1 MWLFPSTTP
10 WCGFLSAPKCYRRVK
25 GFLKPY
31 AQTSSRRRASET
43 CLSYEDIRSFISE
56 NTEVVAGG
64 SLTPEIKL
72 RLFTPNC
79 RFWRERPELWPFSDP
94 YWAIYWPGGQ
104 ALSRY
109 ILDNPDVCRDGSVL
123 DLGSGCGASSI
134 AAKLCGAVHVVA
146 NDIDPVELPST
157 HSGGK
162 PVECNMCPDLIGFAR
177 LSRGRRIRLL
187 LRQWGN
193 NCNGSYAA
201 VVTKLNCELNKVE
214 PPDCVTDDI
223 IGSDRAGFDLIL
235 LGDMFYDE
243 TLSNSLHKWLDRCI
257 KSHGSKV
264 LIGDPGRA
272 HFEGHDIRKLLHH
285 VAQFELPESVR
296 QENYGLTSSH

>member
-10 WCGFLSAPKCYRRVK
+10 YCGFLSAPKCYRCVK

-31 AQTSSRRRASET
+31 AQTSRRRRTSES
-43 CLSYEDIRSFISE
+43 CLSYENVRSFILE
-56 NTEVVAGG
+56 NTEVVVGG

-123 DLGSGCGASSI
+123 DLGSGCGASAI
-134 AAKLCGAVHVVA
+134 AAKLCGAAHVVA
-146 NDIDPVELPST
+146 NDIDPV
-157 HSGGK
+157 
-162 PVECNMCPDLIGFAR
+162 
-177 LSRGRRIRLL
+177 
-187 LRQWGN
+187 
-193 NCNGSYAA
+193 AA

-223 IGSDRAGFDLIL
+223 IGSDSAGFDLIL

-243 TLSNSLHKWLDRCI
+243 TLSDSLHKWLDRCI

-272 HFEGHDIRKLLHH
+272 QFEGHDIRKLLHH

-296 QENYGLTSSH
+296 QENYGLTSSHVWCYHSKL